1 MVPFRLEWGPLSRIG
16 GPFKRNY
23 FLPMPAS
30 LLTGMYQEW
39 KVVQYDGIE
48 VVQREKQKS
57 SKCHT
62 RQIRLARTAGY
73 NCSHI
78 WVPLL
83 YKPIHF
89 IAVTS
94 AKDPANN
101 EKYSLS
107 NLSTN
112 LELSSRREVGVM
124 YWAYFKLPRC
134 SLIHSCCL
142 RANTTK
148 DFTRT
153 QTSLAVRKKQSCFFL
168 KGEGFCSLTIVQR
181 KWRKKTYRSSKI
193 LCMTSHSSQYIT
205 MSFCNKNLQ
214 TFFSSNY
221 FFYQEKYKTLL

>member
-1 MVPFRLEWGPLSRIG
+1 MVPFRLEWGPIEPDRRTLS
-16 GPFKRNY
+16 KRNY
-23 FLPMPAS
+23 LLAMPAS

-48 VVQREKQKS
+48 VVQRENKS

-62 RQIRLARTAGY
+62 RQISLARTAGC
-73 NCSHI
+73 NRSRTR
-78 WVPLL
+78 VSLL
-83 YKPIHF
+83 YNPIHF

-107 NLSTN
+107 NPFSTN
-112 LELSSRREVGVM
+112 LELSSRRGWGVM

-153 QTSLAVRKKQSCFFL
+153 QTSLAVRKNSHAFFWR
-168 KGEGFCSLTIVQR
+168 EGGSVV
-181 KWRKKTYRSSKI
+181 
-193 LCMTSHSSQYIT
+193 
-205 MSFCNKNLQ
+205 
-214 TFFSSNY
+214 
-221 FFYQEKYKTLL
+221 